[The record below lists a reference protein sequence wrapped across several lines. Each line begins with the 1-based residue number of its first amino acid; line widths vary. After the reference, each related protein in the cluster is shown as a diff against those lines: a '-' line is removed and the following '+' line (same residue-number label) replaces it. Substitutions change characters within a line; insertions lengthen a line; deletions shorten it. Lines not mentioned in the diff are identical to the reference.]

1 MSLIMLE
8 KKDVHIVVIQIQ
20 NGENI
25 LGKLKQGLDL
35 RKNEIKFT

>member
-8 KKDVHIVVIQIQ
+8 KKDVHTVVIQIQ